1 MLQKWG
7 WVSSGLCYD
16 CVAMRLVMIILCL
29 LLSPGAY
36 AQITGLA
43 AWAGLVTRSPLGNF
57 PLLTPCRI
65 EYDLSWNNFLSAG
78 TAKIRFQ
85 DLDGLW
91 VARAE
96 AGTNGLA
103 RALWR
108 YDCTMASVLDSTVL
122 RSLYME
128 HSETDSDEMV
138 SYRVQFRP
146 GDVVTEAKVSPKK
159 GAASL
164 KYSICPYAPVDDLQ
178 SAILYLRSQP
188 LAAGDAITRVIQP
201 FDRPYLATFTVM
213 ARESRKVD
221 GKAYPTIR
229 LDVKI
234 RKLDTTKLELASYKK
249 MKTATIWVSDDAW
262 RLPVEMHARI
272 WVGFISATLVK
283 RELLS
288 GPESKA
294 TLPPS
299 MVVKEK

>member
-1 MLQKWG
+1 MLCAT
-7 WVSSGLCYD
+7 L
-16 CVAMRLVMIILCL
+16 AFMRMIYGFLFL
-29 LLSPGAY
+29 LLSLSCH
-36 AQITGLA
+36 AQVTGLA
-43 AWAGLVTRSPLGNF
+43 AWAGSVTKGPLGAF
-57 PLLTPCRI
+57 PPLAPCRI
-65 EYDLSWNNFLSAG
+65 VYDLSWNNLVSAG

-85 DLDGLW
+85 ELDGRW

-108 YDCTMASVLDSTVL
+108 YDCTMASVLDSSAL

-128 HSETDSDEMV
+128 HSETDSAETV
-138 SYRVQFRP
+138 SYRVQFRAS
-146 GDVVTEAKVSPKK
+146 DVLTEATVSPKD
-159 GAASL
+159 GTPAL
-164 KYSICPYAPVDDLQ
+164 KYSRCPYAPVDDLQ
-178 SAILYLRSQP
+178 SSILYLRSQP
-188 LAAGDAITRVIQP
+188 LAVGDAITRVIQP

-234 RKLDTTKLELASYKK
+234 RRLDTTKLELASYKK
-249 MKTATIWVSDDAW
+249 MKTSTIWVSDDAW
-262 RLPVEMHARI
+262 RLPVEMHASI
-272 WVGFISATLVK
+272 WVGFISATLTK
-283 RELLS
+283 REWLT
-288 GPESKA
+288 GPDAIA